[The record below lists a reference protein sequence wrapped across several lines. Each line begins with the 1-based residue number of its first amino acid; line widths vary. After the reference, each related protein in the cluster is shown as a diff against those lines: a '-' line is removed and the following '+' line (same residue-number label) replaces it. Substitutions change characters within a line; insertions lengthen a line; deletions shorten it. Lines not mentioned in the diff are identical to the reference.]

1 MEAQPQ
7 AAQPQIGFIGL
18 GRMGLPLAGH
28 LCRAGHKL
36 RVFDVN
42 PVPVRQLVAAGAQP
56 AADAVEIAACCDV
69 IFTMLPGPAQVL
81 AVMLGREGLIECAR
95 PGTVFVE
102 MSTVDTQTVDTLAA
116 AAAARS
122 LDFCD
127 APVGRLAAHADRAES
142 LFMVGADPA
151 VLARVQP
158 LLANMGSTILHCG
171 RAGAGIRSKLVNNYL
186 VLAYCQ
192 LNSEAL
198 VLAGALGLDVA
209 HTMRVLT
216 GTTAVNGQLKEK
228 WPTKVLAGDLSPGF
242 DLSLGLKDI
251 TLACAAAQR
260 AGVALPVGALVRDLF
275 QLAQH
280 SGRSGQ
286 DTSAMTDFWAGL
298 NGQPPPRLGSSAAQ
312 EGSA

>member
-1 MEAQPQ
+1 MQSQTQ
-7 AAQPQIGFIGL
+7 AARPQIGFIGL

-28 LCRAGHKL
+28 LCRSGHPL
-36 RVFDVN
+36 RVLDLN
-42 PVPVRQLVAAGAQP
+42 PAPVQQLVSAGAVA
-56 AADAVEIAACCDV
+56 AADTADIAGSCDV

-81 AVMLGREGLIECAR
+81 SVMLGRDGLIERAR

-102 MSTVDTQTVDTLAA
+102 MSTVDTQTVDTMAS
-116 AAAARS
+116 AAAARG
-122 LDFCD
+122 LGFCD
-127 APVGRLAAHADRAES
+127 APVGRLAAHADRGES
-142 LFMVGADPA
+142 LFMVGATADD
-151 VLARVQP
+151 LARVAP
-158 LLANMGSTILHCG
+158 LLNCMGTTVMHCG
-171 RAGAGIRSKLVNNYL
+171 GPGAGIRTKLVNNYL

-216 GTTAVNGQLKEK
+216 GTTAVNGQLKDK
-228 WPTKVLAGDLSPGF
+228 WPVKVLAGDLSPGF

-275 QLAQH
+275 QLAER

-286 DTSAMTDFWAGL
+286 DTSAMTDFWARL
-298 NGQPPPRLGSSAAQ
+298 NGQDPPRLDAGITQEVSA
-312 EGSA
+312 